1 MKKILLFIGAIG
13 FSGSLYANTS
23 AFCAQQFSF
32 ISQNYGVA
40 ISQGGKDK
48 NYIKAAKKPGSK
60 RFICDCKKYHSKYMG
75 NIIDNKQKAF
85 MTGKLFV
92 GNPPKKIKKIICK

>member
-1 MKKILLFIGAIG
+1 MKKILFIGVLMLATTS
-13 FSGSLYANTS
+13 FAKTS

-40 ISQGGKDK
+40 VSQGGSDADLL
-48 NYIKAAKKPGSK
+48 KASKKPGSK
-60 RFICDCKKYHSKYMG
+60 RFICKCKKFHAKYMA
-75 NIIDNKQKAF
+75 NVIDNKQRAF

-92 GNPPKKIKKIICK
+92 GNSPKTIKQLICK